1 MKTFLKINPNGKGRQ
16 AVFVSNE
23 ALSKMLAEGSARKV
37 HGMPIYE
44 EIPLGER
51 PVKKK
56 PAPEEPKPTQ
66 VELKPKRQT
75 YKTRVMQAEE

>member
-1 MKTFLKINPNGKGRQ
+1 
-16 AVFVSNE
+16 
-23 ALSKMLAEGSARKV
+23 MLAEGSARKV

-56 PAPEEPKPTQ
+56 PAPEEPKPAPEEPKPTQ